1 MYYILVIGFVFAA
14 CATTV
19 DIEKRVTD
27 VGSGSINN
35 SGEATGGTM
44 VITVPIDSGPPEVIV
59 IEKPM
64 YVPAAPPNAPPAA
77 SGRTAVQQSNAAGIM
92 QPSDYSKAAMVYDY
106 DPDWV
111 YEIYTQPLRAS
122 DIRLEPGERALE
134 APFVS
139 DSERW
144 ILGAGVSLEGGMEI
158 QHIYIKPTAISL
170 EASLIINTTRRV
182 YHLILKSF
190 RDVHMPMIR
199 WRYFSSAMPN
209 TYITAIPERGA
220 ALAGTENSAGAGT
233 LDPRFLSFN
242 YKITYSFFS
251 KPRWLPNLVYDDGKK
266 TYIAFPPEVLQSQL
280 PAVFENRN
288 NVVNYRVLENI
299 IIIDKLI
306 EKITVKK
313 ENKEIVIEKK
323 KG

>member
-1 MYYILVIGFVFAA
+1 MIA
-14 CATTV
+14 
-19 DIEKRVTD
+19 DS
-27 VGSGSINN
+27 GSGSVK
-35 SGEATGGTM
+35 SPGGARDSPAALQAEA
-44 VITVPIDSGPPEVIV
+44 PPPEVIV
-59 IEKPM
+59 IEKPV
-64 YVPAAPPNAPPAA
+64 YVPAGAAYAPPAA
-77 SGRTAVQQSNAAGIM
+77 PGQAAVRQSNAAGIM

-122 DIRLEPGERALE
+122 DVRLEPGERALE

-144 ILGAGVSLEGGMEI
+144 MLGAGVSYEGGVEI
-158 QHIYIKPTAISL
+158 QHIYVKPTAAAL
-170 EASLIINTTRRV
+170 EASLIINTDRRV
-182 YHLILKSF
+182 YHIILKSF

-199 WRYFSSAMPN
+199 WRYTARALPN
-209 TYITAIPERGA
+209 SFIPSTPERA
-220 ALAGTENSAGAGT
+220 AGPVAAGGEAAAPS

-242 YKITYSFFS
+242 YRITYSFFS
-251 KPRWLPNLVYDDGKK
+251 KPAWLPTLVYDDGKK
-266 TYIAFPPEVLQSQL
+266 TYVTFPRDVLQSRL

-288 NVVNYRVLENI
+288 SVVNYRVLENI

-306 EKITVKK
+306 EKITVKRDD
-313 ENKEIVIEKK
+313 KEIVIEKK